1 MIGLRLFRSFRR
13 AWWGLKI
20 GWQQEY
26 NLRVFTLFAVLV
38 IAGIFFFR
46 VSLCQT
52 MFLILSISVMFSLEL
67 LNSQIERFLDLVVPR
82 RSRLVKEIKDL
93 SAGAVLISAVGV
105 FIIGLIIFIPYF
117 IRLFH

>member
-1 MIGLRLFRSFRR
+1 MMGQRLFLSLRR

-26 NLRVFTLFAVLV
+26 NLRVFTLFAILV
-38 IAGIFFFR
+38 VGGIFFFHVNR
-46 VSLCQT
+46 EQSL
-52 MFLILSISVMFSLEL
+52 LLVLSISVMFSLEL

-93 SAGAVLISAVGV
+93 SAGAVLVSALGV
-105 FIIGLIIFIPYF
+105 LVIGLIIFLPYF
-117 IRLFH
+117 IRLFR

>member
-1 MIGLRLFRSFRR
+1 MVRRLFLSFQR
-13 AWWGLKI
+13 AWRGLKT

-26 NLRVFTLFAVLV
+26 NLKVFTLFAVLV

-46 VSLCQT
+46 VSLCQA
-52 MFLILSISVMFSLEL
+52 MFLILSIAVMFSLEL
-67 LNSQIERFLDLVVPR
+67 LNSQIERFLDLVVPQ

-105 FIIGLIIFIPYF
+105 AIIGLMIFIPYLLK
-117 IRLFH
+117 LFR